1 MKLPD
6 ANKIEKTGIIR
17 ILLALIFFLLFM
29 YLGVRYIG
37 TTDFPYVLSWWMA
50 LLVLGV
56 VMQPLCIVLFSR
68 FHDGGWIFAK
78 ALGAGVC
85 GWLLWFLSSL
95 KILKFTYAST
105 FIVLFIVAV
114 VGVVLFYFLGMKRNR
129 KFRIAEFYTRE
140 RLTAMLCS
148 EVVFFCIYVFWCYLK
163 GINPAA
169 FGTERMMDYGFMLTI
184 FKSEYMP
191 PLDMWFSGNSI
202 NYYYFG
208 QYLAAYLSKFSS
220 VPVTHGYNIAMTMI
234 AAFGFCMPYS
244 IVNNLI
250 RVRLSDRKEEKLN
263 EYQEKKSRLLGEI
276 REGEPFY
283 RPLFAGTLAGLAV
296 AFSSTMHYPVFKFI
310 IPKLYKL
317 LGKKDPDKYF
327 FSNATRFIGHFYE
340 RDDKTIHEFP
350 VYSYTLGDLH
360 AHVVN
365 TIFVMTILAILFAI
379 ILRRKD
385 RIDEMRL
392 TGSIMEVPKS
402 LVSEAFHPMIIT
414 CAFLTGLFRMTNF
427 WDFPIYF
434 VVAGAIIFFSNLII
448 YDFYGKAWLLT
459 LIQAVVFVVISHI
472 VSLPYDLTFDSIST
486 GIGITFRHTWF
497 REFLVVWGL
506 PFACLIAFFV
516 ALLFEL
522 RPKEKKEKK
531 EAKKEAKKA
540 AEKSKKND
548 SEAKESAAKDSE
560 AKESIVKDPAD
571 GADEEE
577 EEEEYADSFI
587 ERLLSSLTCSDL
599 FVLTTMLCAAGLI
612 LIPEVIFVRDIYGAA
627 YERSNTMFKLTY
639 QAFIMFGMGMAYI
652 VSRFLFMPKSKFQKG
667 FGCVAFMLLIW
678 CAGYFNQCYEDWYS
692 GKYTTLD
699 ATAFISGKN
708 KDDAE
713 MIRYINDNI
722 TGQPVIAE
730 MVGFS
735 YSYFNR
741 VSVFTGNPTVVG
753 WWSHEYLWRSK
764 GGKEMPPEQKERND
778 DVLKLYSS
786 TDINVIRNIINKYDI
801 DYIYYGECEL
811 VNGIA
816 TKTPDQNTDYSSLKN
831 FDGQYHPKLTS
842 NIDTLLSVCDIV
854 KYIPATGKKNYGTY
868 LLKVRK

>member
-6 ANKIEKTGIIR
+6 ANKIEKSGIVR
-17 ILLALIFFLLFM
+17 VLLALIFFLLFM
-29 YLGVRYIG
+29 YLGMRYIG
-37 TTDFPYVLSWWMA
+37 TTDFPYVLSWWLA

-56 VMQPLCIVLFSR
+56 VMQPLCIALFSR
-68 FHDGGWIFAK
+68 FHDGGWIFSK

-105 FIVLFIVAV
+105 FIVLFIVAA

-129 KFRIAEFYTRE
+129 KFRISEFYTRE

-148 EVVFFCIYVFWCYLK
+148 EIVFFCIYVFWCYLK

-191 PLDMWFSGNSI
+191 PVDMWFSGKGI

-208 QYLAAYLSKFSS
+208 QYLAAFLSKFSS
-220 VPVTHGYNIAMTMI
+220 VPVTHGYNIAMTML

-250 RVRLSDRKEEKLN
+250 RARLKDRKEEKLN

-283 RPLFAGTLAGLAV
+283 RPMFAGTLAGIAV
-296 AFSSTMHYPVFKFI
+296 AFSATMHYPVFKFI

-350 VYSYTLGDLH
+350 MYSYTLGDLH

-365 TIFVMTILAILFAI
+365 TIFVMTLLAILFAI
-379 ILRRKD
+379 LLRRKE
-385 RIDEMRL
+385 RVDEMRL
-392 TGSIMEVPKS
+392 TGMIMEAPRS
-402 LVSEAFHPMIIT
+402 LLSELFNPMIIT

-434 VVAGAIIFFSNLII
+434 VVSGAIILFSNLII

-459 LIQAVVFVVISHI
+459 FYQAVVFIVISRI

-497 REFLVVWGL
+497 REFIVVWGL
-506 PFACLIAFFV
+506 PFACLIAYV
-516 ALLFEL
+516 IALLFEL

-531 EAKKEAKKA
+531 AKKKQPAADAPIMVYNAEEQGGEVRSDAA
-540 AEKSKKND
+540 AERIPVAELELSD
-548 SEAKESAAKDSE
+548 D
-560 AKESIVKDPAD
+560 DD
-571 GADEEE
+571 DD
-577 EEEEYADSFI
+577 YADSFI
-587 ERLLSSLTCSDL
+587 ERILSSLTVSDL

-612 LIPEVIFVRDIYGAA
+612 LIPEVIFVRDIYGPA

-678 CAGYFNQCYEDWYS
+678 CAGYFNQCYEDWYG
-692 GKYTTLD
+692 GKYTTLN
-699 ATAFISGKN
+699 ASAFISGKN
-708 KDDAE
+708 QDDAK
-713 MIRYINDNI
+713 MIQYINDNI

-735 YSYFNR
+735 YTYFNR
-741 VSVFTGNPTVVG
+741 ISVFTGNPTVVG
-753 WWSHEYLWRSK
+753 WWSHEYLWRSS
-764 GGKEMPPEQKERND
+764 GGKEMTAEQKERNQ
-778 DVLKLYSS
+778 DVLNLYSS
-786 TDINVIRNIINKYDI
+786 TDVNVIRDIIKKYDI
-801 DYIYYGECEL
+801 EYIYYGECEL
-811 VNGIA
+811 VNGIES
-816 TKTPDQNTDYSSLKN
+816 KTPNQDTDYNTIKN
-831 FDGQYHPKLTS
+831 FDGQYHTKLTS
-842 NIDTLLSVCDIV
+842 NIDVLLSVCDIV
-854 KYIPATGKKNYGTY
+854 KYIPATSKKNYATY